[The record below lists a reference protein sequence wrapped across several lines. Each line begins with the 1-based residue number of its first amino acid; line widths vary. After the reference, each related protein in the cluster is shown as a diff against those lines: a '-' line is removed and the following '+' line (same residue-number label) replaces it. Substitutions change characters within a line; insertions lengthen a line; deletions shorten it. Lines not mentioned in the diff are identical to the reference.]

1 MVRLWIVVNQR
12 QFHQAARHQISNS
25 PRCEVDVVSPGG
37 SPGYEVT
44 AVRYGTRST
53 TKSDVFLHFGLY
65 GEPDEPTQ
73 MDYFFWVA
81 RDAERTI
88 LIDCGF
94 NDASGARRGRTMLVP
109 PATALRR
116 LGIEPA
122 DISML
127 ILTHAHYDHIGNV
140 DAFPSAEL
148 IMSAREYEFW
158 TGPLAS
164 RPLFATSSE
173 AADIEAL
180 TRARATGRLRLLPGA
195 PAGGQAGGPP
205 GGPATRQSV
214 AAGIDALE
222 LGGHTPGQLV
232 VLVGTEDG
240 EVVIASDALHYYDEM
255 RLDRPFTHVA
265 DLPAMYQG
273 FELLR
278 NLTAGDARIL
288 VAGHDP
294 EVMRRFP
301 AANGELAGLA
311 VRIAP
316 PTPASAAQS
325 PGEPG
330 TAIDGSGAHG

>member
-1 MVRLWIVVNQR
+1 M
-12 QFHQAARHQISNS
+12 
-25 PRCEVDVVSPGG
+25 VSPGS
-37 SPGYEVT
+37 SPSYDVT

-65 GEPDEPTQ
+65 GEADEPIG

-81 RDAERTI
+81 RSTERTV

-94 NDASGARRGRTMLVP
+94 NNASGSRRGRTMLCP
-109 PATALRR
+109 PVAALRR

-122 DISML
+122 AVDVL

-140 DAFPSAEL
+140 AAFPAAEL

-158 TGPLAS
+158 MGPLAS
-164 RPLFATSSE
+164 RPLFATSAE
-173 AADIEAL
+173 NDDIDAL
-180 TRARATGRLRLLPGA
+180 RKARAAGRLRLLS
-195 PAGGQAGGPP
+195 GGTA
-205 GGPATRQSV
+205 ARQSV
-214 AAGIDALE
+214 AAGIDVLDI
-222 LGGHTPGQLV
+222 GGHTAGQLV
-232 VLVGTEDG
+232 VLVRAEHG

-278 NLTAGDARIL
+278 DLTAADARLL

-301 AANGELAGLA
+301 AASGELAGLA
-311 VRIAP
+311 VRI
-316 PTPASAAQS
+316 TPLKRDSAA
-325 PGEPG
+325 PGARAPG
-330 TAIDGSGAHG
+330 AAAAESGAR